1 MKVALYARV
10 SSEKQDVDLS
20 ISAQLKSLREYAA
33 RNGHEVI
40 KEYVDES
47 ESGKTTARP
56 AFREMISAARRS
68 PKPFGLILVW
78 KYSRFARSREDS
90 IVFKTMLRKN
100 GVRVVSITE
109 PAEDTPTGKLFEAM
123 IESLDE
129 FYSANLGE
137 EVIRGMRES
146 ASRGFYI
153 SAQAPFGYRKVKV
166 NDGGKERPKLELE
179 LNQAHIVTR
188 IFSLLLEGK
197 GLMEIAKQL
206 NKEGIAGPKGKG
218 WIKTTIHKMLINE
231 AYTGTLV
238 WGRNSVH
245 DLSPIRVD
253 NAWPAIIDRDTF
265 DRAQSLLKDRAPVNL
280 HPKRVASRYLL
291 SGLVRCGHCGKNLVG
306 HDAKSGRFTYYVCG
320 TLLKKGTDSCP
331 TRYLNSQQFENLVI
345 DKIKEHVLTTDN
357 LTRLVHMVNEEM
369 DSLAIEYRQRLDNVI
384 DEIAD
389 VDRRLER
396 LYDALE
402 TGRIQLADLAP
413 RIQQLR
419 QRREQLQAARSQ
431 LEQELSA
438 RRVELADEETVAHC
452 VSDLRNLLSE
462 SSLAER
468 KSFVRSFVKE
478 VKVTGDKVLLTYT
491 IPMLP
496 KGLTEE
502 MLPVLSIVHDGGAE
516 GIRTPDLLL
525 AKQALSRLSYSPIV
539 NYCIKYC
546 VVAKALCY

>member
-33 RNGHEVI
+33 RNGHEVT

-68 PKPFGLILVW
+68 PKPFDLILGW

-100 GVRVVSITE
+100 GIRVVSISE
-109 PAEDTPTGKLFEAM
+109 PAEDTPTGKLLEAM

-137 EVIRGMRES
+137 EVTRGMRES

-153 SAQAPFGYRKVKV
+153 SARAPFGYRKVKV

-179 LNQAHIVTR
+179 LNQAHVVTR
-188 IFSLLLEGK
+188 IFSLVLEGK

-206 NKEGIAGPKGKG
+206 NKEGVAGPKGKG
-218 WIKTTIHKMLINE
+218 WIKTTIHKILINE
-231 AYTGTLV
+231 VYTGTLV
-238 WGRNSVH
+238 WGRNSVR

-265 DRAQSLLKDRAPVNL
+265 ERVQSLLKDRAPVNL

-291 SGLVRCGHCGKNLVG
+291 SGLARCGHCGKNLVG

-331 TRYLNSQQFENLVI
+331 THYLNSQQFENLVI

-384 DEIAD
+384 NEIAD
-389 VDRRLER
+389 VDRRLDR

-478 VKVTGDKVLLTYT
+478 VKVTGDSVLLTYT

-502 MLPVLSIVHDGGAE
+502 MLSVLSIVHDGGLWGTVSE
-516 GIRTPDLLL
+516 LLFEKKGL
-525 AKQALSRLSYSPIV
+525 ILVLQQLLVSANALQ
-539 NYCIKYC
+539 K
-546 VVAKALCY
+546 

>member
-33 RNGHEVI
+33 RNGHEVT

-68 PKPFGLILVW
+68 PKPFDLILVW

-100 GVRVVSITE
+100 GIRVVSISE
-109 PAEDTPTGKLFEAM
+109 PAEDTPTGKLLEAM

-137 EVIRGMRES
+137 EVTRGMRES

-179 LNQAHIVTR
+179 LNQAHVVTR
-188 IFSLLLEGK
+188 IFSLVLEGK

-218 WIKTTIHKMLINE
+218 WIKTTIHKILINE

-238 WGRNSVH
+238 WGRNSVR

-291 SGLVRCGHCGKNLVG
+291 SGLARCGHCGKNLVG

-320 TLLKKGTDSCP
+320 TLLKKGADSCP
-331 TRYLNSQQFENLVI
+331 TRYLNSQHFENLVI

-402 TGRIQLADLAP
+402 TGKIQLADLAP

-478 VKVTGDKVLLTYT
+478 VKVTGDNVLLTYT

-502 MLPVLSIVHDGGAE
+502 MLPVLSIVHDGGE
-516 GIRTPDLLL
+516 GGTRTPTPFTAHDPKSCSS
-525 AKQALSRLSYSPIV
+525 ANSDTSPIGTT
-539 NYCIKYC
+539 
-546 VVAKALCY
+546 

>member
-40 KEYVDES
+40 KEYVDEA

-68 PKPFGLILVW
+68 QKSFDLILVW

-100 GVRVVSITE
+100 GIRVVSISE
-109 PAEDTPTGKLFEAM
+109 PAEDTPTGKLLEAM

-137 EVIRGMRES
+137 EVTRGMRES

-153 SAQAPFGYRKVKV
+153 LAQPPFGYRKVKV
-166 NDGGKERPKLELE
+166 NDGGKERPKLDIEP
-179 LNQAHIVTR
+179 NQARIVAR
-188 IFSLLLEGK
+188 IFNEIFEGN
-197 GLMEIAKQL
+197 GLIEIVKQL
-206 NKEGIAGPKGKG
+206 NREGIAGPRGRG
-218 WIKTTIHKMLINE
+218 WMKTTIHKILTNE
-231 AYTGTLV
+231 VYTGTLV
-238 WGRNSVH
+238 WGRSSVR
-245 DLSPIRVD
+245 DLPVIRVD
-253 NAWPAIIDRDTF
+253 NAWPAIIDKSIF
-265 DRAQSLLKDRAPVNL
+265 DQAQILLKDRAPVSL

-291 SGLVRCGHCGKNLVG
+291 SGLARCGHCGKALVG
-306 HDAKSGRFTYYVCG
+306 QDAKSGQFTYYVCG
-320 TLLKKGTDSCP
+320 TLLKKGAGSCP
-331 TRYLNSQQFENLVI
+331 TRYLNSQQFESLVI
-345 DKIKEHVLTTDN
+345 EKIKEHVLTTEN
-357 LTRLVHMVNEEM
+357 LTKLVNIVNEEM
-369 DSLAIEYRQRLDNVI
+369 DSLVPEYRQRLDSII

-396 LYDALE
+396 LYDAIE
-402 TGRIQLADLAP
+402 TGQIQLADLAP

-419 QRREQLQAARSQ
+419 QRRERLQAARWEMEQQ
-431 LEQELSA
+431 LSD
-438 RRVELADEETVAHC
+438 RRVELADSETVARY
-452 VSDLRNLLSE
+452 VADLHNLLNE

-478 VKVTGDKVLLTYT
+478 VKVTGDEVLLTYT

-496 KGLTEE
+496 GGIIEE
-502 MLPVLSIVHDGGAE
+502 KLPVLSIVHDGGPLWTRTTDPSL
-516 GIRTPDLLL
+516 IRTVL
-525 AKQALSRLSYSPIV
+525 
-539 NYCIKYC
+539 
-546 VVAKALCY
+546 

>member
-1 MKVALYARV
+1 MKAALYARV

-20 ISAQLKSLREYAA
+20 ISAQLKALREYAA

-40 KEYVDES
+40 KEYVDEA

-68 PKPFGLILVW
+68 QKPFALILVW

-100 GVRVVSITE
+100 GIRVVSISE
-109 PAEDTPTGKLFEAM
+109 PAEDTPTGKLLEAM

-137 EVIRGMRES
+137 EVTRGMRES

-153 SAQAPFGYRKVKV
+153 SAQPPFGYRKVKV
-166 NDGGKERPKLELE
+166 NDGGKERPKLDIEP
-179 LNQAHIVTR
+179 NQARIVTR
-188 IFSLLLEGK
+188 IFNEIFEGN
-197 GLMEIAKQL
+197 GLIEVAKQL
-206 NKEGIAGPKGKG
+206 NREGTAGPRGKG
-218 WIKTTIHKMLINE
+218 WMKTTIHKILTNE
-231 AYTGTLV
+231 VYTGTLV
-238 WGRNSVH
+238 WGRASIHGLPV
-245 DLSPIRVD
+245 IRVD
-253 NAWPAIIDRDTF
+253 NAWPAIIDKSTF
-265 DRAQSLLKDRAPVNL
+265 DQAQILLKDRAPVSL

-291 SGLVRCGHCGKNLVG
+291 SGLARCGHCGKALVG
-306 HDAKSGRFTYYVCG
+306 QDAKSGQFTYYVCG
-320 TLLKKGTDSCP
+320 TLLKKGAGSCP
-331 TRYLNSQQFENLVI
+331 TRYLNSQQFESLVI
-345 DKIKEHVLTTDN
+345 EKIKEHVLTTEN
-357 LTRLVHMVNEEM
+357 LTKLVHIVNEEM
-369 DSLAIEYRQRLDNVI
+369 DSLVPEYRQRLDSII

-402 TGRIQLADLAP
+402 TGKIQLADLAP

-419 QRREQLQAARSQ
+419 QRRERLQAARWEMEQQ
-431 LEQELSA
+431 LSD
-438 RRVELADEETVAHC
+438 RRVELADSEIVTRYVA
-452 VSDLRNLLSE
+452 DLHDLLNE

-478 VKVTGDKVLLTYT
+478 VKVTGNEVLLTYT

-496 KGLTEE
+496 RGIIEE
-502 MLPVLSIVHDGGAE
+502 KLPVLSIVHDGG
-516 GIRTPDLLL
+516 R
-525 AKQALSRLSYSPIV
+525 
-539 NYCIKYC
+539 
-546 VVAKALCY
+546 